1 MTQPQD
7 SNAAQRRVMD
17 QLGEAN
23 RLPVLNIHEADV
35 GILFGLPLFGLF
47 VGSQLGVDAL
57 AVGSLLVGF
66 FAGVAIVYAAPEDR
80 TAVQWLSEL
89 GRYTL
94 KRPRVTRNYRA
105 DQPAASTEGGPIEYT
120 PFDVDECTQELTCVK
135 RAWPGAHAIERT
147 DGTMEAVVELQPS
160 NMDFAMSGDWASI
173 QEAAETFAN
182 NEIEFPVSLYVTT
195 RSFPVEEITSQL
207 ESRRYDDDVRENPVF
222 GELIEEYSQRR
233 PSELSDTQECHY
245 YLCVE
250 ADRMEIYRR
259 YDTEKTPIARLAEF
273 PVVGFV
279 FDPFVAGR
287 VELEEAQI
295 RSTLFEKLD
304 DRVRTVR
311 SEFVDNMPGWSSRRL
326 ATTELFYL
334 TIDFWNGD
342 QQSEA
347 DAGRLIRGGSAVSR
361 SPREDGAES

>member
-1 MTQPQD
+1 M
-7 SNAAQRRVMD
+7 N

-23 RLPVLNIHEADV
+23 KLPIVNVHEGDV
-35 GILFGLPLFGLF
+35 VILFGLPLAGLF
-47 VGSQLGVDAL
+47 VGSRLGVDAL
-57 AVGSLLVGF
+57 AVGLLLAGL
-66 FAGVAIVYAAPEDR
+66 FAGVAIVYAAPGDR
-80 TAVQWLSEL
+80 TALQWLSEL
-89 GRYTL
+89 ARYTL

-105 DQPAASTEGGPIEYT
+105 DGPAPSTEGGAIEYT
-120 PFDVDECTQELTCVK
+120 PFEVDECTQELTCVE

-147 DGTMEAVVELQPS
+147 DGTMEAVVELEPS
-160 NMDFAMSGDWASI
+160 NMDFAMSDDWATL
-173 QEAAETFAN
+173 QAAAETFAN

-195 RSFPVEEITSQL
+195 RSFPVEELTSQL

-222 GELIEEYSQRR
+222 DELIEEYSQRR
-233 PSELSDTQECHY
+233 PSELTDTQECHY

-259 YDTEKTPIARLAEF
+259 YDTEKTPLERLSEF
-273 PVVGFV
+273 PVIGFV
-279 FDPFVAGR
+279 FTPFVAGR
-287 VELEEAQI
+287 IELEEAQI

-311 SEFVDNMPGWSSRRL
+311 SEFVDNMPGWSTRRL

-334 TIDFWNGD
+334 TIEFWNGD
-342 QQSEA
+342 QQSDA

-361 SPREDGAES
+361 SPREEESESESEP